1 MAHMKRLSEE
11 FGRKAKEYE
20 ARSQK
25 AAADEKVAAKREHK
39 QVVAAVASFPWL
51 GLSASKEDITK
62 DVVPVT
68 KTKNEQ
74 KPVSLTAP
82 LEHKEIDDL
91 LEAQTKKR
99 AEKKGPMANLKIM
112 QDEMQKEAERNADS
126 INKWTALRYGW
137 QGKYEKPD
145 EALVRNE
152 ATALEVS
159 AEHESGHKLS
169 KAQKDAILDVTRQ
182 HEMAMARIKRTQAR
196 INAMN
201 KLVKE
206 DDVDAKKSLAR
217 EQANGLLD
225 ENDSMQSRVKAAKSE
240 ARLALQA
247 QRFGIPS
254 QAEASLMKSFK
265 QIQKKA
271 QAYEEA
277 EAAVDALKEI

>member
-1 MAHMKRLSEE
+1 MAHMKKLADE

-20 ARSQK
+20 ARSKKAHVEEVK
-25 AAADEKVAAKREHK
+25 AARTEHK

-51 GLSASKEDITK
+51 GLSAAKEDITK
-62 DVVPVT
+62 NVKPPSST
-68 KTKNEQ
+68 NKNAAV
-74 KPVSLTAP
+74 VSLTAP
-82 LEHKEIDDL
+82 LEHKEIDQL
-91 LEAQTKKR
+91 VETEKKKR
-99 AEKKGPMANLKIM
+99 KQEKGPMASLKA
-112 QDEMQKEAERNADS
+112 MQKEVEHDSDRNAQS
-126 INKWTALRYGW
+126 IMRWTALRDGW
-137 QGKYEKPD
+137 SGKYDVD
-145 EALVRNE
+145 EGDVRAE
-152 ATALEVS
+152 AMALEVN
-159 AEHESGHKLS
+159 AEKKSGHKLS

-225 ENDSMQSRVKAAKSE
+225 ENDSMQSRVKAAESE
-240 ARLALQA
+240 ASLALSA

-277 EAAVDALKEI
+277 EAAVEALKEI